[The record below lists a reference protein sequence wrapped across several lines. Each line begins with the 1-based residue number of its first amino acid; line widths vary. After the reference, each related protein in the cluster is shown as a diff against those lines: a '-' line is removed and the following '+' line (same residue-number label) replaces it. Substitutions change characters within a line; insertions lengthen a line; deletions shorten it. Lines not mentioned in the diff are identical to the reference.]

1 MVFAGDFW
9 LSFCVEALRSGVTN
23 WPVVQLEERL
33 TLTQEVAGS
42 SPARPTNKRYGEA
55 RNGTDRHKA
64 GAERCTLQ
72 IEERPVAW
80 DASLGRGLD
89 RVHIDG
95 SRSLDDVAHATMRS
109 LRRMGFALLD
119 GLATPEDKQGS
130 SRLEVFGQALGR
142 IVPQSPRGELIE
154 DVRDMSDREAS
165 DDRGYRSRGELA
177 PHSDPPTLLVL
188 HCVRAAKSGGESH
201 LVSVAAICD
210 ALAAADPTALET
222 LREPFP
228 RWCVEGQY
236 GMPAGPEGVF
246 RPVLTSR
253 GGVPSCLLYRP
264 FIEKA
269 AAALGAP
276 LTSVQTSALD
286 SSDRHSH
293 DARLALRFTLAPG
306 QTLVLHNRSV
316 LHARTDYEDWPEFER
331 RRHLKRLW
339 IDAPEALPVDP
350 RHELGD
356 LFEQRGR

>member
-1 MVFAGDFW
+1 MFAGDFW
-9 LSFCVEALRSGVTN
+9 PSFCVEALRSGVAN

-42 SPARPTNKRYGEA
+42 SPARPTNTRHGTA
-55 RNGTDRHKA
+55 RHGT
-64 GAERCTLQ
+64 ERDILH
-72 IEERPVAW
+72 IEGRPVAW
-80 DASLGRGLD
+80 DASLKETLD

-95 SRSLDDVAHATMRS
+95 SGLLDDLAHAAMQS
-109 LRRMGFALLD
+109 LRRRGFALLD
-119 GLATPEDKQGS
+119 GLAAPEDKQGS
-130 SRLEVFGQALGR
+130 GRLEAFGQALGR

-188 HCVRAAKSGGESH
+188 HCVRSAKSGGESH

-210 ALAAADPTALET
+210 ALAGANPAALAT
-222 LREPFP
+222 LRGPFP
-228 RWCVEGQY
+228 RWRVEGQY
-236 GMPAGPEGVF
+236 GMSAGPDDVSC
-246 RPVLTSR
+246 PVLTSR
-253 GGVPSCLLYRP
+253 GGVPSCVLYRP

-269 AAALGAP
+269 AEALGVA
-276 LTSVQTSALD
+276 LTPVQVSALD
-286 SSDRHSH
+286 SFDRYSH
-293 DARLALRFTLAPG
+293 DAGLALRFTLASG

-356 LFEQRGR
+356 LFEQRSQ